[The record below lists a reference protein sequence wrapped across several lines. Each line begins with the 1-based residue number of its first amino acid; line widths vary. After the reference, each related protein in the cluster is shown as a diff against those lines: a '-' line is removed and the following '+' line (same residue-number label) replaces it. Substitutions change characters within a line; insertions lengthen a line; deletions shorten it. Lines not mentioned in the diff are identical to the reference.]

1 VAKDDFKPA
10 APPPA
15 LAIRLPA
22 AAAAPRVPYLEDDN
36 MAAAAPPVQPS
47 GNDPAIKEAM
57 TYLEEWAL
65 ANKKDYERDL
75 VRFWSLKL
83 PAIVC
88 AATISGLEGFGFHAA
103 VSVLGIVSAICVA
116 VDAALP
122 RGLLYNV
129 HRRAFNELRNVNANI
144 RNQWNIAKV
153 KTEDDPSARRAAVI
167 AILDYS
173 QRERERIN
181 KYLTDAEASLG
192 GAAQTQTPASPPQL

>member
-1 VAKDDFKPA
+1 
-10 APPPA
+10 
-15 LAIRLPA
+15 
-22 AAAAPRVPYLEDDN
+22 LEDN

-47 GNDPAIKEAM
+47 GNDAIIEAM

-65 ANKKDYERDL
+65 ANKKDYEDDR

-88 AATISGLEGFGFHAA
+88 AATISGLEGLGFHAA
-103 VSVLGIVSAICVA
+103 VSILGVVSAICVA
-116 VDAALP
+116 VDAVMP

-192 GAAQTQTPASPPQL
+192 GTQTQTPAPPPQL

>member
-1 VAKDDFKPA
+1 
-10 APPPA
+10 
-15 LAIRLPA
+15 
-22 AAAAPRVPYLEDDN
+22 

-47 GNDPAIKEAM
+47 GSDRAIVEAM

-75 VRFWSLKL
+75 VRYWSLKL

-144 RNQWNIAKV
+144 RNQWNIAEV
-153 KTEDDPSARRAAVI
+153 KTEGDPSARRAAVI

-192 GAAQTQTPASPPQL
+192 GAQTQTPAPPPQL